1 MRIVLFGSSDFALP
15 LLEALHKSSHELVAV
30 YTQPPSISGRGLR
43 LKYGG
48 LGKRA
53 QDLLLNVFHPDAVN
67 DDQVLDHFSSLSVD
81 VAIVASYGQI
91 LSTNLLS
98 LPRFGFLNLHPS
110 LLPRWRGA
118 APVPRAIIAG
128 DRMTGVCTIR
138 MVKKLDAGPILAQ
151 EEVMIGP
158 GATSTHLLTLLSK
171 IGANQVMRILDTSLE
186 ASGIT
191 QSHTGITYA
200 NKIEK
205 METRINWNLPANTIE
220 RLIRGLSSIPSAWCL
235 IDNARVK
242 IITCSVLNFQGS
254 PCSRISAESEPK
266 SLIVACGENSISISC
281 IQREGKKPVFVEEF
295 LRGYRG
301 DFNFS

>member
-1 MRIVLFGSSDFALP
+1 LRIVLFGSSDFALP
-15 LLEALHKSSHELVAV
+15 LLEALHKSNHELVAV

-43 LKYGG
+43 LKYGR

-53 QDLLLNVFHPDAVN
+53 QDLFLNVFHPDAVN
-67 DDQVLDHFSSLSVD
+67 DDQVLDHFSNLSVD

-98 LPRFGFLNLHPS
+98 LPKFGFLNLHPS

-151 EEVMIGP
+151 EKVMIEP
-158 GATSTHLLTLLSK
+158 GVTSTHLLTLLSK
-171 IGANQVMRILDTSLE
+171 IGAKQVMRILDTSLE
-186 ASGIT
+186 APGIP
-191 QSHTGITYA
+191 QLHTGITYA

-205 METRINWNLPANTIE
+205 IETRINWSLPANIIE
-220 RLIRGLSSIPSAWCL
+220 RLIRGLSSIPCAWCL

-242 IITCSVLNFQGS
+242 IITCSVVNLQGS
-254 PCSRISAESEPK
+254 PGSRILAENEPG

-281 IQREGKKPVFVEEF
+281 IQREGKKPVFAEEF

>member
-1 MRIVLFGSSDFALP
+1 MRIVLFGSSDFGLP
-15 LLEALHKSSHELVAV
+15 LLEALHKSKHELVAV

-43 LKYGG
+43 LKYGR

-53 QDLLLNVFHPDAVN
+53 QDLFLNVLHPDAVN

-98 LPRFGFLNLHPS
+98 IPRFGFLNLHPS

-151 EEVMIGP
+151 EKVIIEP
-158 GATSTHLLTLLSK
+158 GVTSTHLLNLLSK
-171 IGANQVMRILDTSLE
+171 IGAKQVMRILDTSLE
-186 ASGIT
+186 APGIP
-191 QSHTGITYA
+191 QLHTGITYA

-205 METRINWNLPANTIE
+205 IETRINWNLPANIIE

-242 IITCSVLNFQGS
+242 IITCSVVNLQG
-254 PCSRISAESEPK
+254 PPGSRILAKSEPE

-281 IQREGKKPVFVEEF
+281 IQREGKKPVLAEEF

>member
-128 DRMTGVCTIR
+128 DSITGVCTIR

-171 IGANQVMRILDTSLE
+171 IGAKQVMRILDTSLE

-254 PCSRISAESEPK
+254 PGSRISAESEPK

>member
-1 MRIVLFGSSDFALP
+1 MRIVLFGSSDFAIP

-30 YTQPPSISGRGLR
+30 YTQPPSISGRGLG
-43 LKYGG
+43 LKYGEF
-48 LGKRA
+48 GKKA

-67 DDQVLDHFSSLSVD
+67 NDQVLDHFSSLSVD

-151 EEVMIGP
+151 EEVMIEP

-171 IGANQVMRILDTSLE
+171 IGAKQVMKILDTSLE
-186 ASGIT
+186 APGIP
-191 QSHTGITYA
+191 QLNTGITYA

-205 METRINWNLPANTIE
+205 KETRINWNLPASIIE

-235 IDNARVK
+235 IDNTRVK
-242 IITCSVLNFQGS
+242 IINCSVVNLQGS
-254 PCSRISAESEPK
+254 PGSRILAESEPE

-281 IQREGKKPVFVEEF
+281 IQREGKKPVLVEEF

-301 DFNFS
+301 DFSFT

>member
-171 IGANQVMRILDTSLE
+171 IGAKQVMRILDTSLE

-235 IDNARVK
+235 IDNVRVK

-254 PCSRISAESEPK
+254 PGSRISAESEPK

-281 IQREGKKPVFVEEF
+281 IQREGKKPVLVEEF

-301 DFNFS
+301 DFSFT

>member
-1 MRIVLFGSSDFALP
+1 MRIVLFGSSDSALP

-151 EEVMIGP
+151 EEVVIEP

-171 IGANQVMRILDTSLE
+171 IGAKQVMRILDTSLE

-254 PCSRISAESEPK
+254 PGSRISAESEPK

-281 IQREGKKPVFVEEF
+281 IQREGKKPVLVEEF

-301 DFNFS
+301 DFSFT

>member
-67 DDQVLDHFSSLSVD
+67 DEQVLDHFSSLSVD

-151 EEVMIGP
+151 EEVMIEP

-171 IGANQVMRILDTSLE
+171 IGAKQVMRILDTSLE
-186 ASGIT
+186 APGIP
-191 QSHTGITYA
+191 QLHTGITYA

-205 METRINWNLPANTIE
+205 IETRINWNLPANIIE
-220 RLIRGLSSIPSAWCL
+220 RLIRGLSLIPSAWCL

-242 IITCSVLNFQGS
+242 IITCSVVNLQGS
-254 PCSRISAESEPK
+254 PGSRILAESEPE

-281 IQREGKKPVFVEEF
+281 IQREGKKPVLVEEF

-301 DFNFS
+301 DFSFT

>member
-67 DDQVLDHFSSLSVD
+67 DEQVLDHFSSLSAD

-91 LSTNLLS
+91 LSTNLLN

-128 DRMTGVCTIR
+128 DRTTGVCTIR

-171 IGANQVMRILDTSLE
+171 IGAKQVMRILDTSLE
-186 ASGIT
+186 APGIP
-191 QSHTGITYA
+191 QLDRGITYA

-205 METRINWNLPANTIE
+205 IETRINWNLPANTIE

-235 IDNARVK
+235 IDNTRVK
-242 IITCSVLNFQGS
+242 IINCSVVNLQGS
-254 PCSRISAESEPK
+254 PGSRILAESEPE

>member
-30 YTQPPSISGRGLR
+30 YTQPPSISGRGLG
-43 LKYGG
+43 LKYGEF
-48 LGKRA
+48 GKKA
-53 QDLLLNVFHPDAVN
+53 QDLLLNVFHPNSVN
-67 DDQVLDHFSSLSVD
+67 DDHVLDHFSSLSVD

-91 LSTNLLS
+91 LSSNLLS

-138 MVKKLDAGPILAQ
+138 MVQKLDAGPILAQ
-151 EEVMIGP
+151 EEVMIEP
-158 GATSTHLLTLLSK
+158 GVTSTYLLTLLSK
-171 IGANQVMRILDTSLE
+171 IGAKQVMRILDSSLE
-186 ASGIT
+186 APGIP
-191 QSHTGITYA
+191 QLHTGITYA

-205 METRINWNLPANTIE
+205 IETRINWDLPANIIE
-220 RLIRGLSSIPSAWCL
+220 RLVRGLSSIPSAWCL

-242 IITCSVLNFQGS
+242 VIACSVVNFQGS
-254 PCSRISAESEPK
+254 PGSRILAESEPK
-266 SLIVACGENSISISC
+266 SLIVACRENSISISC

-301 DFNFS
+301 DLNFS

>member
-151 EEVMIGP
+151 EEVVIEP

-171 IGANQVMRILDTSLE
+171 IGAKQVMRILDTSLE

-254 PCSRISAESEPK
+254 PGSRISAESEPK

-281 IQREGKKPVFVEEF
+281 IQREGKKPVLVEEF

-301 DFNFS
+301 DFSFT